1 MGNKFLSLIS
11 QENQFTGDLLT
22 MITIS
27 DLNVSREN
35 CLTELKDAEMMGH
48 IMGGFLN
55 LSVSGIGFTIGNQ
68 LAFDLDD
75 DGTIV
80 ATEIFSP
87 FGGNFGFSIDFSN
100 LFNKH

>member
-1 MGNKFLSLIS
+1 
-11 QENQFTGDLLT
+11 

-48 IMGGFLN
+48 IMGGFLKF
-55 LSVSGIGFTIGNQ
+55 SVSGIGFTIGNQ

-87 FGGNFGFSIDFSN
+87 FGGNFGFSFDLGDLLGN
-100 LFNKH
+100 